1 MANES
6 AGTKR
11 AVYEANVQQYRVLSA
26 TVQSFLVTIGSIFY
40 TQEGVP
46 NFLMILTATLGL
58 LHIRFIWFDVVRARH
73 LVIDY
78 YKFQHYQNLT
88 VIQTK
93 ELNDKYPEARYIHD
107 VEARREVNKMYF
119 KRPDLKLWRETRKKL
134 DIVVPTGYALIWLS
148 LLAWK
153 QPWHLPLW

>member
-6 AGTKR
+6 AGTKW
-11 AVYEANVQQYRVLSA
+11 AVYEANVQQYRVLAA

-78 YKFQHYQNLT
+78 SKFQHYQNLT
-88 VIQTK
+88 VIETE
-93 ELNDKYPEARYIHD
+93 ELNDKYP
-107 VEARREVNKMYF
+107 
-119 KRPDLKLWRETRKKL
+119 
-134 DIVVPTGYALIWLS
+134 
-148 LLAWK
+148 
-153 QPWHLPLW
+153 